1 MRQKNKFYTDINLIN
16 LPIFSSSK
24 KINRS
29 NKTEEIV
36 LNKNGVKTKL
46 IIQYPEEKLT
56 FFDRKILAGIEYL
69 FCNLHNISSL
79 EEAYN
84 KEFVIQKKI
93 FLKKFNIDEDDIKQ
107 SETQQIIFETMS
119 VIQKEF
125 KLYITMKDIN
135 NLIYNNTYAHSMIK
149 KSLEKLQQTII
160 KQESDYFVDSS
171 RLELPEVSLLSF
183 SLSKTKNRDTMI
195 VSLNPFHLVNLL
207 KRNFYISDIKLLNSF
222 QSSIAGRLHELIKK
236 ALYGSKL
243 FNKDKVVYDYKFI
256 CNYLQV
262 EVRNSKS
269 LILQQ
274 FEKPLKELI
283 EKKIIVNWEIQKNL
297 FDFEIL
303 FYHSLQYYNNFWNT
317 LDETI
322 QRKINFGLAQ
332 LYKDEEEYNTFNKEI
347 EAFMESLSFAEQE
360 KYDNLKDFYTKY
372 YYLQK
377 YKIGEE

>member
-84 KEFVIQKKI
+84 KEFIIQKKI

-107 SETQQIIFETMS
+107 SETQQIIFETIS

-160 KQESDYFVDSS
+160 KQESDYFVNSS

>member
-1 MRQKNKFYTDINLIN
+1 
-16 LPIFSSSK
+16 
-24 KINRS
+24 
-29 NKTEEIV
+29 
-36 LNKNGVKTKL
+36 
-46 IIQYPEEKLT
+46 
-56 FFDRKILAGIEYL
+56 
-69 FCNLHNISSL
+69 
-79 EEAYN
+79 
-84 KEFVIQKKI
+84 
-93 FLKKFNIDEDDIKQ
+93 
-107 SETQQIIFETMS
+107 
-119 VIQKEF
+119 
-125 KLYITMKDIN
+125 MKDIN

-195 VSLNPFHLVNLL
+195 IFLNPFHLVNLL

-256 CNYLQV
+256 CSYLQI

-303 FYHSLQYYNNFWNT
+303 FYHSLQYYNNFWNS
-317 LDETI
+317 LDEKV
-322 QRKINFGLAQ
+322 QSKINFGLAQ
-332 LYKDEEEYNTFNKEI
+332 LYKDDEEYNSFIKEI
-347 EAFMESLSFAEQE
+347 ESFMESLSFSDQE
-360 KYDNLKDFYTKY
+360 KFDNIKDYYTKY

-377 YKIGEE
+377 YNIGEE

>member
-84 KEFVIQKKI
+84 KEFLIQKKI

-160 KQESDYFVDSS
+160 KQESDYFIDSS

-195 VSLNPFHLVNLL
+195 ISLNPFHLVNLL

-256 CNYLQV
+256 CSYLQI

-303 FYHSLQYYNNFWNT
+303 FYHSLQYYNNFWNS
-317 LDETI
+317 LDEKV
-322 QRKINFGLAQ
+322 QSKINFGLAQ
-332 LYKDEEEYNTFNKEI
+332 LYKDDEEYNSFIKEI
-347 EAFMESLSFAEQE
+347 ESFMESLSFSDQE
-360 KYDNLKDFYTKY
+360 KFDNIKDYYTKY

-377 YKIGEE
+377 YNIGEE

>member
-84 KEFVIQKKI
+84 KEFIIQKKI

-160 KQESDYFVDSS
+160 KQESDYFVNSS

-207 KRNFYISDIKLLNSF
+207 KKNFYISDIKLLNSF

>member
-84 KEFVIQKKI
+84 KEFIIQKKI

-171 RLELPEVSLLSF
+171 RLELSEVSLLSF

>member
-1 MRQKNKFYTDINLIN
+1 
-16 LPIFSSSK
+16 
-24 KINRS
+24 
-29 NKTEEIV
+29 
-36 LNKNGVKTKL
+36 
-46 IIQYPEEKLT
+46 
-56 FFDRKILAGIEYL
+56 
-69 FCNLHNISSL
+69 
-79 EEAYN
+79 
-84 KEFVIQKKI
+84 
-93 FLKKFNIDEDDIKQ
+93 
-107 SETQQIIFETMS
+107 
-119 VIQKEF
+119 
-125 KLYITMKDIN
+125 
-135 NLIYNNTYAHSMIK
+135 MIK

-160 KQESDYFVDSS
+160 KQESDYFVNSS

>member
-84 KEFVIQKKI
+84 KEFIIQKKI

>member
-84 KEFVIQKKI
+84 KEFIIQKKI

-207 KRNFYISDIKLLNSF
+207 KKNFYISDIKLLNSF

>member
-1 MRQKNKFYTDINLIN
+1 MKQKNKFYTDVNLIN

-46 IIQYPEEKLT
+46 IVQYPEEKLT

>member
-84 KEFVIQKKI
+84 KEFIIQKKI

-160 KQESDYFVDSS
+160 KQESDYFVNSS